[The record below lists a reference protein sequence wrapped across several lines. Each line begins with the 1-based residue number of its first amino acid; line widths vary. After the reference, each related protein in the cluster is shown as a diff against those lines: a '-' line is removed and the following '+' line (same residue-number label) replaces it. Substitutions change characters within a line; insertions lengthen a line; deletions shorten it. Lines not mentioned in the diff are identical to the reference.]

1 MSRKSSGITLQ
12 LAAAAA
18 VAAGLSD
25 VEDLLRVR
33 QTSAQPLLG
42 LEGLIGWAVLGE
54 VVVPAEGST
63 VVDVLQ
69 GEQLPD
75 ENQPLLY
82 RNSHRMHWQILKIVH
97 KGKSNQIIVL
107 LKMHKLCLTT

>member
-42 LEGLIGWAVLGE
+42 LEGLIGRAVLGK
-54 VVVPAEGST
+54 VVVPAEGSA

-75 ENQPLLY
+75 EKQPFLTK
-82 RNSHRMHWQILKIVH
+82 NSHRMH
-97 KGKSNQIIVL
+97 
-107 LKMHKLCLTT
+107 